1 MGNRK
6 DDPYK
11 RLKDWERLSNMD
23 DDEVFDLDEFIK
35 EEEDDNPLLDL
46 LYDESDDDW
55 YYSDIDNIMED
66 LDEED

>member
-35 EEEDDNPLLDL
+35 EEDDIPLLDL

>member
-35 EEEDDNPLLDL
+35 EEDDNPLLDL